1 MFIKEIKPRI
11 IKDSR
16 GGKTIEI
23 FLKSYEGTFSCSA
36 PTGKSTGAHEVMS
49 YNKDGITKS
58 FNLLKEFCEKLKGK
72 NFLIKIVDDLIQLQS
87 LVKKF
92 ETHYGK
98 LGGNV
103 TYILDG
109 VFLKAAAKDN
119 NKDVWEFI
127 FDDVNIGRKPKMPMP
142 IGNCIGGGLHS
153 AFVKRKRPDF
163 QEFLLIPNEETFSRA
178 ISKNIRAYQYA
189 RSLIRGKA
197 KNDESAWK
205 TNKTNEEVLF
215 ILMEIVEKFDLRIGI
230 DIAASTFFEKGYYNY
245 KNKKLTRDRLDQI
258 DYMKRIINK
267 YNLFY
272 LEDPLDE
279 EDFSGFKEIVA
290 STKKRNTLVV
300 GDDLTTT
307 NTERLNRAIRSKSI
321 NAIIIKPNQIG
332 SLIEVKKVA
341 EICKKNNI
349 KLIFSHRSGETK
361 DTLLSDL
368 AVGFDA
374 SFIKCGIMGQE
385 RLIKH
390 KRLIDIEK
398 QIHKRFS

>member
-341 EICKKNNI
+341 EICKKTILN
-349 KLIFSHRSGETK
+349 
-361 DTLLSDL
+361 
-368 AVGFDA
+368 
-374 SFIKCGIMGQE
+374 
-385 RLIKH
+385 
-390 KRLIDIEK
+390 
-398 QIHKRFS
+398 